1 MSEGGTV
8 PAVEPGAAR
17 RVGIVGAGVIGGGW
31 ALHYLRMGF
40 HVDVHD
46 PGAGARDGLLRMLES
61 AWPVLERLGLRPG
74 ASPDR
79 LTFCRTLGDA
89 VGGADM
95 VQENCPEDAA
105 LKRRVLAD
113 IDAATPPEVVIAS
126 STSGFAMT
134 MLQADCANP
143 QRCVVGHPFNPPYL
157 IPLVEVAGGEK
168 TDPAAVDWLAAFY
181 TSVG

>member
-1 MSEGGTV
+1 MRSMSEGGIV

-46 PGAGARDGLLRMLES
+46 PGPGARDGLLRMLES

-79 LTFCRTLGDA
+79 PTFCPTLGA
-89 VGGADM
+89 TVGGADRG
-95 VQENCPEDAA
+95 QENCPEGAGA
-105 LKRRVLAD
+105 KRRALAG
-113 IDAATPPEVVIAS
+113 IDGRGPP
-126 STSGFAMT
+126 
-134 MLQADCANP
+134 
-143 QRCVVGHPFNPPYL
+143 
-157 IPLVEVAGGEK
+157 GG
-168 TDPAAVDWLAAFY
+168 
-181 TSVG
+181 